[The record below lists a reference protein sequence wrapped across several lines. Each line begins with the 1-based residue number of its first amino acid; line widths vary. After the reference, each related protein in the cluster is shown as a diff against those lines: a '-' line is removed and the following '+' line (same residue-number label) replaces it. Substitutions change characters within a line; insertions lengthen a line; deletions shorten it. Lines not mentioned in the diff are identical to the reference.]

1 MAGGFT
7 ERAAPNRTKVIR
19 THVDGRQETI
29 VVDLNEVV
37 ERGRKEKDLL
47 LIANEVLVGP
57 RASSSRVHPRHGT
70 C

>member
-7 ERAAPNRTKVIR
+7 EHAAPNRTKVIR

-37 ERGRKEKDLL
+37 ERGWQEKDLPL
-47 LIANEVLVGP
+47 MLNDVVVIPESFL
-57 RASSSRVHPRHGT
+57 
-70 C
+70 